1 MDKDVRSTLMAS
13 KKIGGWYA
21 AGYKTRE
28 RHLCIGWV
36 SLYGRK
42 RREKDDASRSR
53 EIEAERGKGK
63 GGGGLMVLDDE
74 VDDHDDDDD
83 DDEACGHVNPH
94 FIIFL
99 HKSSCLYIVRS
110 L

>member
-1 MDKDVRSTLMAS
+1 MMAS

-21 AGYKTRE
+21 AGYNTRE
-28 RHLCIGWV
+28 RRLCIGWV

-42 RREKDDASRSR
+42 RRAKDDASRSR

-63 GGGGLMVLDDE
+63 GSLMVLDDE

-83 DDEACGHVNPH
+83 DDDEACGHVTPH
-94 FIIFL
+94 IIIFP
-99 HKSSCLYIVRS
+99 HKQNQSDGNEVI
-110 L
+110 

>member
-1 MDKDVRSTLMAS
+1 MVR
-13 KKIGGWYA
+13 KKIGGCYA
-21 AGYKTRE
+21 ASYKTRE
-28 RHLCIGWV
+28 RRLCIGWV

-42 RREKDDASRSR
+42 RRAKDDASRSR

-63 GGGGLMVLDDE
+63 GGSMVLDDE
-74 VDDHDDDDD
+74 VDDHDDD

-99 HKSSCLYIVRS
+99 HKSPCFYTVRS